1 MKKAV
6 LLSLFGAFIAFSPA
20 AHAQVTYD
28 ANKVTCADYAAMDPD
43 TARAFSAWVSGWFN
57 QQAGSTV
64 LNVDGYRANVASVT
78 GWCAKNPDKL
88 IMNALKVSAENAK
101 PGMGG
106 PTSIDGSLITC
117 GEFLKSDADTQELVG
132 SWMGG
137 WFMSTKNLTVIDPRY
152 VKRNAGVV
160 GKACKKSPKTK
171 LMTVLQK
178 NWK

>member
-1 MKKAV
+1 MKKA
-6 LLSLFGAFIAFSPA
+6 LMLAMFGAATFCAP

-28 ANKVTCADYAAMDPD
+28 ASKVTCADYAAMDPD
-43 TARAFSAWVSGWFN
+43 TARAFSAWISGWFN
-57 QQAGSTV
+57 QQSGSTV
-64 LNVDGYRANVASVT
+64 LNVDGYRSNVASVT
-78 GWCAKNPDKL
+78 NWCAKNPNQL
-88 IMNALKVSAENAK
+88 IMAALKTSAENAK
-101 PGMGG
+101 PGVGG

-117 GEFLKSDADTQELVG
+117 GEYLKSDAETQDLVG

-152 VKRNAGVV
+152 VKRNVSVV

-171 LMTVLQK
+171 LMTALQK